1 MITHVYA
8 PFFYFLFACFFY
20 WLLLVFSLFLLLERV
35 NVVKTPVKKPFKICL
50 LLLSNHTE
58 KQPEVNAQ
66 QKKQRKNSFLLFL
79 QRKSCLFSKFCGF
92 LW

>member
-1 MITHVYA
+1 MITHGYA

-20 WLLLVFSLFLLLERV
+20 WFLLVSTSFSLFLLFEQV
-35 NVVKTPVKKPFKICL
+35 NIVKSPVKKPCKICL

-66 QKKQRKNSFLLFL
+66 
-79 QRKSCLFSKFCGF
+79 
-92 LW
+92 

>member
-1 MITHVYA
+1 M
-8 PFFYFLFACFFY
+8 F
-20 WLLLVFSLFLLLERV
+20 FLLASTGFFLVASIRTNERSE
-35 NVVKTPVKKPFKICL
+35 NTSKKACKICL
-50 LLLSNHTE
+50 LFLSNHTE

>member
-1 MITHVYA
+1 M
-8 PFFYFLFACFFY
+8 F
-20 WLLLVFSLFLLLERV
+20 FLLASTGFFLVASIRTSERSE
-35 NVVKTPVKKPFKICL
+35 NTSKKACKICL

-79 QRKSCLFSKFCGF
+79 QRKSCLFSKFSGF

>member
-1 MITHVYA
+1 MK
-8 PFFYFLFACFFY
+8 
-20 WLLLVFSLFLLLERV
+20 S
-35 NVVKTPVKKPFKICL
+35 PVKKPCKNCL

-79 QRKSCLFSKFCGF
+79 QRNSCLFSKFRKF